1 MLDLFGWD
9 VGMSTIAALLL
20 VVGAL
25 VIGGAAHVIGEVTL
39 GYEWAITGLA
49 ALVGGYLASEAF
61 AGLST
66 WGPVF
71 EGLYVLPAVIGA
83 IIVGGIVDAIV
94 RMATQGSYTHQARP
108 I

>member
-1 MLDLFGWD
+1 
-9 VGMSTIAALLL
+9 MSTIAALLL

-94 RMATQGSYTHQARP
+94 RMANQDSYTHQARP